1 MSLDTTEIILIII
14 STFLF
19 SSIITPMVR
28 KIAFHIGSVDKPNK
42 RRLNKTPMPTL
53 GGLAIF
59 LTFIFGYM
67 FFSSKLTDMI
77 PIILGGIIILLTGII
92 DDIKP
97 IKAKYKLIGQIVAAS
112 IVVLYGGLVIKSVD
126 AFGLYIDFGIF
137 KEFITI
143 IFIVGMINAVN
154 IIDGLDGLAS
164 GLSLIFFITIAAIAL
179 IQAKYR
185 GLDIYLTLIMI
196 GATSGFLIH
205 NFNPA
210 KIYLGDNGAM
220 FLGYII
226 SVIAIL
232 GFKAVTITSFVI
244 PIFVMAIPIFD
255 TLFAILRRIKKKK
268 PIYEPDKEHLHHKLL
283 SLGLSH
289 RKTVLILYLISVI
302 FAIGSMIYALVEQ
315 KLGIIIYIILLTVI
329 VLFMVKFGKEKPE
342 KKKGKKKNRG
352 TI

>member
-1 MSLDTTEIILIII
+1 MSLNTTEIILILI

-19 SSIITPMVR
+19 SVIVTPMIR

-42 RRLNKTPMPTL
+42 RRINKVAMPTL

-59 LTFIFGYM
+59 LTFIFGYI

-92 DDIKP
+92 DDINP
-97 IKAKYKLIGQIVAAS
+97 IKARYKLIGQIIAAL

-126 AFGLYIDFGIF
+126 AFGIYINFGIF

-143 IFIVGMINAVN
+143 FFIIGMINAVN
-154 IIDGLDGLAS
+154 FIDGLDGLAS

-179 IQAKYR
+179 LQAKYK

-210 KIYLGDNGAM
+210 KIYLGDSGAM

-232 GFKAVTITSFVI
+232 GFKVVTITSFVI

-268 PIYEPDKEHLHHKLL
+268 SIYEPDKEHLHHRLL
-283 SLGLSH
+283 NLGLSH
-289 RKTVLILYLISVI
+289 RNTVLVLYLINSI
-302 FAIGSMIYALVEQ
+302 FAIGSIIYALVEQ
-315 KLGIIIYIILLTVI
+315 KLGIIIYIILLTI
-329 VLFMVKFGKEKPE
+329 IIIFMVKISKSKPKP
-342 KKKGKKKNRG
+342 KKKLFR
-352 TI
+352 I